1 MTLSGVAQHSQA
13 LSKTTIDGITH
24 TATTSSP
31 VGIRGRML
39 LAEHGAGVAI
49 FDMDTGRVL
58 QEFSGTNGF
67 EASSLSPDGRRVA
80 TYSSNANPDYVVA
93 QLREEIRIW
102 DSESGKLLL
111 LVSSHA
117 GSRIGWT
124 PDSQAFYTSL
134 WGGKTQLW
142 ETASGRELPPL
153 PGIPRFRPDGREV
166 AVSQPGTTSLL
177 DYPSRTERCTLHAWI
192 DRSLAFSPDGQKLA
206 AVVRAT
212 LKPPPFDR
220 SVGWEVRVW
229 NSATC
234 RELHSFPV
242 SATTFSSV
250 AFTPDGRSILVNLA
264 KPASAAV
271 LDAQTGIVTRIFIP
285 AQAEFVTDALLSP
298 DGEHLLTRQS
308 FMDRQTFKGEQH
320 FCSLWDVSS
329 GQELHR
335 WQEENFGVVNTCAGF
350 SSDGQVVSIIAGNG
364 IRSLWSA
371 ETGNLIR
378 QFK

>member
-1 MTLSGVAQHSQA
+1 
-13 LSKTTIDGITH
+13 
-24 TATTSSP
+24 
-31 VGIRGRML
+31 
-39 LAEHGAGVAI
+39 
-49 FDMDTGRVL
+49 
-58 QEFSGTNGF
+58 
-67 EASSLSPDGRRVA
+67 
-80 TYSSNANPDYVVA
+80 
-93 QLREEIRIW
+93 
-102 DSESGKLLL
+102 
-111 LVSSHA
+111 
-117 GSRIGWT
+117 
-124 PDSQAFYTSL
+124 
-134 WGGKTQLW
+134 
-142 ETASGRELPPL
+142 
-153 PGIPRFRPDGREV
+153 
-166 AVSQPGTTSLL
+166 
-177 DYPSRTERCTLHAWI
+177 
-192 DRSLAFSPDGQKLA
+192 
-206 AVVRAT
+206 
-212 LKPPPFDR
+212 
-220 SVGWEVRVW
+220 
-229 NSATC
+229 
-234 RELHSFPV
+234 
-242 SATTFSSV
+242 
-250 AFTPDGRSILVNLA
+250 VNLA